1 MHAGRTLH
9 KNKELIGTQ
18 KTEYDSGT
26 FKSAAGALAIT
37 LVFAIYN
44 GFLGMRHASLWHGTI
59 CAYYIILVILRGT
72 IIIAERMI
80 PRSKDID
87 VSVNT
92 VYQKISFLL
101 LILNCSLVLPVSL
114 MVMQKTPVSM
124 TLTPAIAIAVYTT
137 YKVAKASVNLVRRRI
152 STNNLARLLRTITF
166 IDALVSI
173 LPLQNTLIMV
183 CSNGEDRSMLPL
195 TAITSALVWAAV
207 LAMSLSAIMKGI
219 RRIKNG

>member
-1 MHAGRTLH
+1 MINNKGLFGRR
-9 KNKELIGTQ
+9 
-18 KTEYDSGT
+18 KTGYDSGT
-26 FKSAAGALAIT
+26 FQSAAGALAIT

-72 IIIAERMI
+72 IIIADRMI
-80 PRSKDID
+80 PRSKDKD

-152 STNNLARLLRTITF
+152 SANNLARLLRTITF

-173 LPLQNTLIMV
+173 LTLQNTLIIAASDGDGLKLM
-183 CSNGEDRSMLPL
+183 PL
-195 TAITSALVWAAV
+195 TAISSFVVWAV
-207 LAMSLSAIMKGI
+207 ILLLSAGEIRNGI
-219 RRIKNG
+219 RQRNSRK